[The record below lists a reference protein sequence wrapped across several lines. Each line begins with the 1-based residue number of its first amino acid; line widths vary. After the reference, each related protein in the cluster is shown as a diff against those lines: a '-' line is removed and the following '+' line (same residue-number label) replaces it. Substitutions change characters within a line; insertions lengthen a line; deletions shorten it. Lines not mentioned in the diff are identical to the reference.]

1 MPTDLAGD
9 PTWLGE
15 LPLNVTDDQGVEWI
29 VTANEGWFGAPAT
42 TQQLVQRQAG
52 HGGWPGTSYF
62 APRALPLAVTINA
75 PSPDLRE
82 QAVAAL
88 KAAATLA
95 ATTLRV
101 KDAFY
106 DRSMSVL
113 RQGETLVNRYGNAA
127 DVSLALIA
135 PDPRLYS
142 TTTHTGTCG
151 LPSVIGGLVFPITF
165 PITFTG
171 SVSSGA
177 IPVSNQG
184 NIDSPPLLRI
194 SGPADTPV
202 VTLQRS
208 DGTVQ
213 QLTYQGSLGSLDFL
227 DLDCGPRRTAILNA
241 SASRRG
247 LLTVEGGWP
256 QIPPD
261 TDGASSTLFFNAAST
276 TGAPALAASWNDA
289 WE

>member
-1 MPTDLAGD
+1 MPTDLTGD
-9 PTWLGE
+9 PTWLGD
-15 LPLNVTDDQGVEWI
+15 LALNVIDDAGVEWI
-29 VTANEGWFGAPAT
+29 VTANDGWVGTPGT
-42 TQQLVQRQAG
+42 TQQLVQRQAD

-62 APRALPLAVTINA
+62 TPRALPLAVTINA
-75 PSPDLRE
+75 PSEALRD
-82 QAVAAL
+82 QAIAAL
-88 KAAATLA
+88 KAAAALT
-95 ATTLRV
+95 ATPMRV
-101 KDAFY
+101 KDGF
-106 DRSMSVL
+106 DRTASVL
-113 RQGETLVNRYGNAA
+113 RQGETLVNRFGNVAE
-127 DVSLALIA
+127 VSLSLIA

-142 TTTHTGTCG
+142 TTQHTGLCN
-151 LPSVIGGLVFPITF
+151 LPAIVGGLVFPITF

-194 SGPADTPV
+194 TGPVVTPV

-213 QLTYQGSLGSLDFL
+213 QLTYQGSLGALDYL

-241 SASRRG
+241 TASRRG
-247 LLTVEGGWP
+247 LLTVTGGWP

-261 TDGASSTLFFNAAST
+261 TDGVSSTLFFNAASSSGT
-276 TGAPALAASWNDA
+276 PALAASWNDA